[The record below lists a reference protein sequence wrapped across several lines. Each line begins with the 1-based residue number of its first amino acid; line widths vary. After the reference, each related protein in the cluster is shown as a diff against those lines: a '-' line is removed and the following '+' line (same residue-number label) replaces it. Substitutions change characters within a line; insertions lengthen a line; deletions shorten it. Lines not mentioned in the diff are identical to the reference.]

1 MPALTL
7 YALASLPSVAL
18 TGMTEGTHYLRVN
31 SAHPLRVRLQAAGD
45 AGFYGSVR
53 PYYRFANAW
62 VPLRGDGDDSV
73 TSAPCTAQ
81 SDKLNGWGDRIFE
94 SSGLS
99 APVIL
104 VKEDGNG
111 VGVSGLTAYLDI
123 ADSKG

>member
-53 PYYRFANAW
+53 PTT
-62 VPLRGDGDDSV
+62 DSQRLGA
-73 TSAPCTAQ
+73 AP
-81 SDKLNGWGDRIFE
+81 WRW
-94 SSGLS
+94 
-99 APVIL
+99 
-104 VKEDGNG
+104 
-111 VGVSGLTAYLDI
+111 
-123 ADSKG
+123 